1 MNKWRLF
8 APAEDWRNPIDMD
21 ESVLPLL
28 TTLAERLKLR
38 VSLDDAQLK
47 FYLGAGP
54 APEAKDAG
62 SGQGV
67 KYPSG
72 LMIPKAVLSEAGR
85 LPEANSTRQRYGT
98 TGIYT
103 AAPLLAARKTDKL
116 SANFSAGEFFPQ
128 GDSSYR
134 FLRVSPELVRRLEKI
149 RTALGGAAIT
159 VHSAYRPPEYNRSV
173 GGVYNSAH
181 IDGLAADISAA
192 GISTDVLRGACEK
205 VIGDDGGVGF
215 YPLQQFCHI
224 DVCGYRSR
232 WDG

>member
-8 APAEDWRNPIDMD
+8 APAEDWQHPIEIE

-28 TTLAERLKLR
+28 TTLAERLGLR
-38 VSLDDAQLK
+38 MSRDDAQLK
-47 FYLGAGP
+47 FYLGASK

-62 SGQGV
+62 SGEGV

-72 LMIPKAVLSEAGR
+72 LTIPKAVLSVAEA
-85 LPEANSTRQRYGT
+85 ARYGT

-103 AAPLLAARKTDKL
+103 AAPLLAAKSTDQL
-116 SANFSAGEFFPQ
+116 SEHFRAGEFYPQ
-128 GDSSYR
+128 GDPSYR
-134 FLRVSPELVRRLEKI
+134 FLRVSPELLRRLEKI
-149 RTALGGAAIT
+149 RTALGGVAIT

-173 GGVYNSAH
+173 GGVSNSAH

-192 GISTDVLRGACEK
+192 GISTEALHRVCE
-205 VIGDDGGVGF
+205 VIIGDDGGLGY
-215 YPLQQFCHI
+215 YPNLQFCHI
-224 DVCGYRSR
+224 DVRGYRSR